1 MKKVLKII
9 LSILLVVMLVFACV
23 FSYTAIKQANAVETD
38 TTHVV
43 NFYGADNET
52 VIYSVEV
59 ENGQTF
65 NDLIN
70 SNFLLNSDFLNS
82 NVNFEP
88 WYNYNDN
95 ASVSL
100 SNSGVTISYIGSGL
114 TGFFIQDLDTSF
126 YRNSYITFSAS
137 INNQIFSFTY
147 YVPENSVNVGSSS
160 YSTILGIGMRVYIYS
175 NSRMGI
181 TFDIFSTL
189 SGSAVINWVKVEK
202 GVFATSYLSQSYLNK
217 LYINSGGLI
226 GDNFE
231 WSESPTSSSKFTFD
245 TPITSDINLYG
256 YSNNGQVI
264 DYDGTLS
271 SDYSNYGNYAIDS
284 VEFLEVS
291 GVPVLH
297 FSIDT
302 NKFDSDL
309 LLFQITVSAFIET
322 SEFGNSYLRKFYF
335 NSPDL
340 SIFPTVFGYSESSV
354 NSSNGP
360 VYVYYSN
367 DRIPYLNILVRR
379 NFGVFHLFFIN
390 GVISSASGNSF
401 ILDSN
406 NLSSYRF
413 YDNLTSVI
421 DMNSDTNFMLN
432 LNFDFNFDINNII
445 DAFSDPIINSYGVIT
460 GGFLSQLYVGNN
472 SDEFN
477 IFTVYGVST
486 FNFTLIDFSTYKDV
500 ADLSNIY
507 NFYIS
512 DFFFFVHKPSYR
524 VDNTLVI
531 YNFDYYNLLYS
542 ADFLSYQLQK
552 DGDLYNVNYNGSVN
566 NLYFIYLSNE
576 TVNNT
581 QFDEYVSFS
590 LGFSNNLLSLTQ
602 AENNIYT
609 CDLGF
614 DFNFTYYVQP
624 LVSSNGVYNYT
635 FEKPGYVEMP
645 FSLYPFYIPVLE
657 MVQNAFIFLLFYC
670 PIISDIISLLNFDM
684 FFGALLN
691 IFNFVTTSA
700 IGQFVYACFGF
711 LIFWSILKGLFP
723 VLVSSGRAAYD
734 NSYFSYMYGNIKDEK
749 KLKRKNKFARNY
761 EAVSRRDRLRSK
773 GIKFGS
779 ARRGYSEIHKFSAYH
794 FNSNNNSRILRNHLS
809 RFNYL
814 GYRGKANS
822 KLKKSL
828 IRMSKIK
835 HQK

>member
-1 MKKVLKII
+1 MKHKIK
-9 LSILLVVMLVFACV
+9 ILLVILLCCMLAFVGV
-23 FSYTAIKQANAVETD
+23 FSYVSIKNANAVTTSSD
-38 TTHVV
+38 TSHVV

-88 WYNYNDN
+88 WYNSNDN

-114 TGFFIQDLDTSF
+114 TGYFIQDLDTSF

-181 TFDIFSTL
+181 TFDIRPTL

-231 WSESPTSSSKFTFD
+231 WSESPTSSSRFNFD

-256 YSNNGQVI
+256 YTASGQVI

-291 GVPVLH
+291 GVPVYHLV
-297 FSIDT
+297 FNVANFKNEELLYIY
-302 NKFDSDL
+302 SDYG
-309 LLFQITVSAFIET
+309 S
-322 SEFGNSYLRKFYF
+322 
-335 NSPDL
+335 
-340 SIFPTVFGYSESSV
+340 
-354 NSSNGP
+354 
-360 VYVYYSN
+360 
-367 DRIPYLNILVRR
+367 
-379 NFGVFHLFFIN
+379 
-390 GVISSASGNSF
+390 SSASNLNSSFNSF
-401 ILDSN
+401 ILNSSN
-406 NLSSYRF
+406 SSQFFSIFGYIEGDYSFNLVSYLNGQIAQYSINVPNGSNTLAHLYFAPSRFSALSSNSFTFESNYFTNR
-413 YDNLTSVI
+413 YYNGVDAVV
-421 DMNSDTNFMLN
+421 DMSSDTNFS
-432 LNFDFNFDINNII
+432 FDISVNYDASSLNN
-445 DAFSDPIINSYGVIT
+445 DFLNYLFDYES
-460 GGFLSQLYVGNN
+460 GGFLKS
-472 SDEFN
+472 
-477 IFTVYGVST
+477 
-486 FNFTLIDFSTYKDV
+486 FSLNGED
-500 ADLSNIY
+500 IY
-507 NFYIS
+507 NFNFFTYSNNNWSNRNVPVTNISVGGGNPLDTFTDNIYIS
-512 DFFFFVHKPSYR
+512 DCFFFVHKPSYR

-542 ADFLSYQLQK
+542 TDYISYQLQRN
-552 DGDLYNVNYNGSVN
+552 GALYNVNYNGSVEN
-566 NLYFIYLSNE
+566 TYFIYLSNDN
-576 TVNNT
+576 VNNT
-581 QFDEYVSFS
+581 QFDEYVSVS
-590 LGFSNNLLSLTQ
+590 IGFLNNLLPFVHTD
-602 AENNIYT
+602 NNTYT

-624 LVSSNGVYNYT
+624 LVSNNGIYNYT

-657 MVQNAFIFLLFYC
+657 IVQNAFIFLLFYC
-670 PIISDIISLLNFDM
+670 PIFSDIVELLNFDM
-684 FFGALLN
+684 FFGSLLN
-691 IFNFVTTSA
+691 IFDFITTSA
-700 IGQFVYACFGF
+700 IGEFVYACLGF
-711 LIFWSILKGLFP
+711 LIFWSLLKGLFP
-723 VLVSSGRAAYD
+723 ALVSSGVSSVKGAYY
-734 NSYFSYMYGNIKDEK
+734 NSQYYYNK
-749 KLKRKNKFARNY
+749 KRNREDYQKYKEQQKEVKYTNKLYKAENKKKNK
-761 EAVSRRDRLRSK
+761 K
-773 GIKFGS
+773 
-779 ARRGYSEIHKFSAYH
+779 
-794 FNSNNNSRILRNHLS
+794 
-809 RFNYL
+809 
-814 GYRGKANS
+814 
-822 KLKKSL
+822 
-828 IRMSKIK
+828 
-835 HQK
+835 